1 MAENEGVLR
10 MQPSGRWAVCRP
22 GQEPLEI
29 TSGEPFRV
37 EVDGGKE
44 LQLTRMIG
52 TSAEV
57 AANTSLLTTTS
68 FAMVFALQLA
78 SRDSS
83 NALSPIPVRQFPASR

>member
-1 MAENEGVLR
+1 MAEKEGVLR

-22 GQEPLEI
+22 AQEPLE
-29 TSGEPFRV
+29 
-37 EVDGGKE
+37 
-44 LQLTRMIG
+44 LTGRRQGNRSRPGWSIG

-57 AANTSLLTTTS
+57 AAKTPPVLTTTS

-83 NALSPIPVRQFPASR
+83 NALRPIPARQFPAPR

>member
-44 LQLTRMIG
+44 LQLTRMI
-52 TSAEV
+52 SAPPQRWRRI
-57 AANTSLLTTTS
+57 LHC
-68 FAMVFALQLA
+68 
-78 SRDSS
+78 
-83 NALSPIPVRQFPASR
+83 